1 MNSGII
7 ILNEIVQ
14 MPEKA
19 YSMIVLNVFFII
31 ISFVT
36 AGYCIYGIYDILTD
50 RCKVLENWI
59 AFSIFCVILAGLS
72 VGVYFLG
79 KGIVSRINER
89 ETIVYATIDDTV
101 PWATINE
108 RYELIKQDG
117 QLYQLR
123 LKVEE

>member
-1 MNSGII
+1 MIT
-7 ILNEIVQ
+7 ILNEVVQ

-19 YSMIVLNVFFII
+19 CSMIVICAVFII
-31 ISFVT
+31 ISLVI

-50 RCKVLENWI
+50 RCKVLESWI
-59 AFSIFCVILAGLS
+59 AFSILYVILAGLS

-101 PWATINE
+101 PWITVNE
-108 RYELIKQDG
+108 RYELIRQDG
-117 QLYQLR
+117 QIYQLK
-123 LKVEE
+123 LKEKQ